1 MGDEVLVTGAA
12 GFIGRH
18 VAAAC
23 AAAGWQVTTLDQREA
38 GPEVTGQ
45 ADFWRTDLADARVLR
60 AIRRG
65 RFAAVLHLAGISS
78 TVEDDWAVLE
88 RTNVTGPIRL
98 AAACAA
104 SGARFI
110 YASSHSVYGRIA
122 VRAPVAENAGAT
134 VCSAP
139 LNLYGR
145 SKLLLDNRMAADF
158 GTGLHWI
165 GLRFTNV
172 FGPGEQHKGEMAS
185 IISRLLRQAADG
197 QELRVFSDT
206 LEACR
211 DYIPVGAVADTCAGL
226 AVQPVTPGVYNLG
239 SGHPVS
245 FARLLQWCAEFSGQD
260 IAVRLVPNPLSE
272 RYQFW
277 TCADMAKLDAAWPER
292 PSVTLEQVRHAA
304 RQLFRDFQAGR
315 R

>member
-12 GFIGRH
+12 GFIGGH
-18 VAAAC
+18 VARAC

-38 GPEVTGQ
+38 GPEVSGQ
-45 ADFWRTDLADARVLR
+45 TDFLLTDLADARVLR
-60 AIRRG
+60 AIRTG
-65 RFAAVLHLAGISS
+65 RFTAVLHLAGISS
-78 TVEDDWAVLE
+78 TLEDDRAALE

-98 AAACAA
+98 AAACTA

-139 LNLYGR
+139 LNPYGR
-145 SKLLLDNRMAADF
+145 SKLLLDTRMAAEF
-158 GTGLHWI
+158 GTSLHWI

-185 IISRLLRQAADG
+185 VISRLLRQAAD
-197 QELRVFSDT
+197 EREIRVFSDT
-206 LEACR
+206 LKACR
-211 DYIPVGAVADTCAGL
+211 DYIPVGAVADTCVGL
-226 AVQPVTPGVYNLG
+226 MVERVAPGVYNLG

-245 FARLLQWCAEFSGQD
+245 FARVLQWCAEFCGQD
-260 IAVRLVPNPLSE
+260 ITVRLVPNPLRD
-272 RYQFW
+272 RYQYW
-277 TCADMAKLDAAWPER
+277 TCADMAKLDAAWPGR
-292 PSVTLEQVRHAA
+292 PTVTAEEIRLAA
-304 RQLFRDFQAGR
+304 GELFRSFKAGR
-315 R
+315 S